1 MLFSTAQ
8 LLLMIAAATIG
19 TAGGFAIFDAYRARL
34 RAGRGQCSRCG
45 KPWSAAY
52 PDADRFLVQGREVC
66 SPCASDLRNR
76 LPRLL
81 RQLGWVSA
89 LGIGWLVYEVGFMR
103 ALGGYFTISGMAL
116 ALAIPVSFGG
126 MTIFALAAAAR
137 RNRQVLGTSNIAI
150 GVKPSSALR
159 APNEEL

>member
-8 LLLMIAAATIG
+8 LLLMIAAASIG

-34 RAGRGQCSRCG
+34 RATRGQCSRCG

-66 SPCASDLRNR
+66 SPCATALRSR
-76 LPRLL
+76 LPQLL
-81 RQLGWVSA
+81 RRLGWVTA

-126 MTIFALAAAAR
+126 LTVLALAASAR
-137 RNRQVLGTSNIAI
+137 RNRRVLEGSHVPLVEPT
-150 GVKPSSALR
+150 SALR